1 MSLLNTSE
9 ALSICCQW
17 LTCLFKGIDLTKN
30 TLTALA
36 EQGQEERVQGDTN
49 ELISLVTA
57 IPNQGILQ
65 PYEKIPVF
73 FRFSPR

>member
-1 MSLLNTSE
+1 LFHF
-9 ALSICCQW
+9 LSHQ
-17 LTCLFKGIDLTKN
+17 GIDLTKS
-30 TLTALA
+30 TMMALA
-36 EQGQEERVQGDTN
+36 DQAADSQVPGETN
-49 ELISLVTA
+49 VLTSLVTA